1 MLIDVTKMIIPI
13 IITFALG
20 IFIRKAKIMDQ
31 AGCSTIKRLV
41 SKIMLPVVLLN
52 AFLFADYQ
60 GSTLIIMAVVF
71 VSMLIILGAGSLL
84 SRMMPE
90 RAKYMPFLFT
100 TLECGTLGYPL
111 AAMLLGTL
119 GTSHLAII
127 DVGHTIFLFFI
138 AVPLLQTVDKGS
150 SNLKDVL
157 KNAVCSPTFD
167 AMLIGIILGI
177 LGVDDLLSSSA
188 VYDVYLSIVD
198 FITAPTGMLI
208 LITLGFDMSLQKG
221 LIKPVLFTSLLRL
234 MIMGVLCAVSC
245 LFIFRFIPYTRELL
259 IIMILAY
266 TLPAS
271 YGLIAFAD
279 FEGHNDYVATTISFS
294 TILTLVLFVGLTVFT
309 FSR

>member
-138 AVPLLQTVDKGS
+138 AVPLLQTVDKGT

-188 VYDVYLSIVD
+188 VYDRCLSFNCGFHYSTDRDAYPDHARFRYVFAERID
-198 FITAPTGMLI
+198 QAGFIHLITASYDHGRIMCGQLPVHFQIHSVHERTSDHHDPGIHASSI
-208 LITLGFDMSLQKG
+208 L
-221 LIKPVLFTSLLRL
+221 R
-234 MIMGVLCAVSC
+234 
-245 LFIFRFIPYTRELL
+245 
-259 IIMILAY
+259 
-266 TLPAS
+266 
-271 YGLIAFAD
+271 AD
-279 FEGHNDYVATTISFS
+279 SFC
-294 TILTLVLFVGLTVFT
+294 
-309 FSR
+309 